1 MPAERVS
8 KGFKDISASFQI
20 NPLNDDLIALKNAN
34 AIARSVRNLVFTS
47 RGDVPFNP
55 VLGSRVNEL
64 LFEPMDQITS
74 TALKEEITDTIN
86 NFEPRVKLQEVQ
98 VNPDY
103 DGNQYDIIIK
113 YLVIGIDLDPQQLSF
128 ALVPTR

>member
-20 NPLNDDLIALKNAN
+20 NPLNDDLIPLMNAT

-47 RGDVPFNP
+47 PGDVPFNP
-55 VLGSRVNEL
+55 VLGSRVSEL
-64 LFEPMDQITS
+64 LFEPMDNITS
-74 TALKEEITDTIN
+74 IALKEEIEDTIR
-86 NFEPRVKLQEVQ
+86 NFEPRVKLEEVQ
-98 VNPDY
+98 VTPDF
-103 DGNQYDIIIK
+103 DENQYDIIIK
-113 YLVIGIDLDPQQLSF
+113 YIIIGIDVDPQQLSF

>member
-20 NPLNDDLIALKNAN
+20 NPLNNDLIGILNAN
-34 AIARSVRNLVFTS
+34 ATARSIRNLVFTS

-55 VLGSRVNEL
+55 VLGSRVNEI
-64 LFEPMDQITS
+64 LFDPMDQITS
-74 TALKEEITDTIN
+74 TALKVEIEDTIN
-86 NFEPRVKLQEVQ
+86 NFEPRVKLIEVQ

-103 DGNQYDIIIK
+103 EGNQYDVIIK
-113 YLVIGIDLDPQQLSF
+113 YNIIGIDIDAPQLSF

>member
-20 NPLNDDLIALKNAN
+20 NPLNNDLIGILNAN
-34 AIARSVRNLVFTS
+34 ATARSIRNLVFTS

-55 VLGSRVNEL
+55 VLGSRVNEI
-64 LFEPMDQITS
+64 LFDPMDQITS
-74 TALKEEITDTIN
+74 TALKVEIEDTIN
-86 NFEPRVKLQEVQ
+86 NFEPRVKLIEVQ

-103 DGNQYDIIIK
+103 EGNQYDVIIK
-113 YLVIGIDLDPQQLSF
+113 YNIIGIGIDAQQLSF

>member
-20 NPLNDDLIALKNAN
+20 NPLNNDLIPILNAN
-34 AIARSVRNLVFTS
+34 AIARSVRNLVLTA

-55 VLGSRVNEL
+55 VLGSRVNEM

-74 TALKEEITDTIN
+74 TGLKEEIEDTIN
-86 NFEPRVKLQEVQ
+86 NFEPRVKLREVQ

-103 DGNQYDIIIK
+103 DGNQYDVIVRYDI
-113 YLVIGIDLDPQQLSF
+113 IGIDVDPQQLSF

>member
-1 MPAERVS
+1 VPAERVS